1 MTKTIGGLFF
11 QLLFSA
17 TALLIIF
24 SITGCDGFQ
33 QKTDSLP
40 FDPADNPW
48 PEIRNERIAKLLPA
62 AMQRAE
68 VDAWV
73 VICRENNND
82 PLASHVGCE
91 NAGGTAA
98 FMFFLEGNNV
108 RSLAFSPEGEAKSLQ
123 DVGIHDEVI
132 QFERGGNVFNLV
144 AEELNRVNPK
154 VIAINSSQRNIADG
168 LSYTQRIKLE
178 NALGFVLMQRLVS
191 SQNLVT

>member
-1 MTKTIGGLFF
+1 MIKSTGGSFIKIF
-11 QLLFSA
+11 IS
-17 TALLIIF
+17 TMALLTFF
-24 SITGCDGFQ
+24 SITACEGLQ
-33 QKTDSLP
+33 QKADALP

-98 FMFFLEGNNV
+98 FMFFLEGNSV

-123 DVGIHDEVI
+123 DVGIHDEVV

-154 VIAINSSQRNIADG
+154 VIAINSSQR
-168 LSYTQRIKLE
+168 KP
-178 NALGFVLMQRLVS
+178 VLLDM
-191 SQNLVT
+191 

>member
-1 MTKTIGGLFF
+1 MTKSTGGLFIR
-11 QLLFSA
+11 LFIST
-17 TALLIIF
+17 TALLLIF
-24 SITGCDGFQ
+24 SLTACDNFK
-33 QKTDSLP
+33 QKADALP

-48 PEIRNERIAKLLPA
+48 PDIRLERIAKLLPA

-98 FMFFLEGNNV
+98 FLFFLEGNSV

-132 QFERGGNVFNLV
+132 EFISRCDIG
-144 AEELNRVNPK
+144 
-154 VIAINSSQRNIADG
+154 SSI
-168 LSYTQRIKLE
+168 I
-178 NALGFVLMQRLVS
+178 
-191 SQNLVT
+191 